1 MAPVADRIVDI
12 DADPPIKDAAAPAF
26 PSSSDLTDADPDA
39 DPATP
44 DPRLATVHHLS
55 TTLDDARTLLT
66 RADAPAALISTTLT
80 TLLDAIEAVRALQVR
95 PIPSSPLSGS
105 TTSTWSDASLKTP
118 PSEPNE
124 ASRHS
129 LAAVAPSPVDS
140 PAVLRKKSC
149 PSSTATPPAR
159 ASPGG
164 MRARLYSAGADR
176 AAGASPLGP
185 RTARGGGTA
194 IHGSHQDGLDA
205 TPARS
210 SPVGTPHA
218 ETMGSTDRL
227 VRGSGSS
234 GAQPPPPSSSRK
246 PAATSAMRG
255 SGTYSG
261 SQLGSLDSLARPAPS
276 LTPFGNSFM
285 DPFSALHVARPIA
298 SSARGSSADAG
309 SVTELRRNG
318 TAGSSTS
325 LAEDPRRRTS
335 GGAGG
340 NAGAGAGAV
349 GSTWGAL
356 ASTYQVSKVLG
367 EGSFGETKL
376 AMHRESKAK
385 VAIKYINRLAIAR
398 SASAQ
403 RMVLSELVALISLD
417 VSHPHICPL
426 IDVVTSAT
434 TIHLVFPFLGGGE
447 LFDWLRARP
456 SGRLGEDEARVMFAQ
471 LVDTVGYCHD
481 KGWCHRDVKLE
492 NVMLSDNHKQCLLID
507 FGFATR
513 IPEDGGLLTT
523 PLGSGAY
530 ASPEMLQK
538 MPYAGP
544 DVDIWSLGI
553 VLYTLI
559 CGRFPFR
566 GDSPRELLQRVVSGN
581 VTFPTGRTFS
591 TALMDL
597 VHRCLAV
604 DRTARITIAEI
615 RSHAWF
621 QGAADPR
628 KGPGMGRVELA
639 RATGTVGKWCTYPGP
654 LAADAY
660 LRWVGG
666 ASLTGDV

>member
-12 DADPPIKDAAAPAF
+12 DAADAPAANQENKATSAPNF
-26 PSSSDLTDADPDA
+26 TSSSDLTDADLDA
-39 DPATP
+39 GP

-66 RADAPAALISTTLT
+66 RPDAPAALISTTLT

-105 TTSTWSDASLKTP
+105 IASTWSDASLKTP
-118 PSEPNE
+118 PSEPND
-124 ASRHS
+124 ASPLHS

-140 PAVLRKKSC
+140 PALLRKKSY
-149 PSSTATPPAR
+149 PATTPPQSAR

-164 MRARLYSAGADR
+164 MRARLCSAGADR
-176 AAGASPLGP
+176 GAGASPLGP
-185 RTARGGGTA
+185 RTTARGTA

-205 TPARS
+205 AILARS
-210 SPVGTPHA
+210 SPVGTSHA
-218 ETMGSTDRL
+218 DRTLGSTDKLRSAL
-227 VRGSGSS
+227 
-234 GAQPPPPSSSRK
+234 PPSSSRK
-246 PAATSAMRG
+246 PATTSVLRG

-261 SQLGSLDSLARPAPS
+261 SQLGSLDSLARPVPS

-285 DPFSALHVARPIA
+285 DPFSALHVSRPLATTA
-298 SSARGSSADAG
+298 STRGSSVDAG

-325 LAEDPRRRTS
+325 LAEDQRRRS

-340 NAGAGAGAV
+340 NGAGGTSAAGSA
-349 GSTWGAL
+349 WGTL
-356 ASTYQVSKVLG
+356 ASTYQLAKALG
-367 EGSFGETKL
+367 EGSYGETKL
-376 AMHRESKAK
+376 AMHRESKTK
-385 VAIKYINRLAIAR
+385 VAIKHINRLAIAR

-417 VSHPHICPL
+417 VSHQHICPL

-456 SGRLGEDEARVMFAQ
+456 SGRLGEDDARVLFAQ
-471 LVDTVGYCHD
+471 LVDAVGYCHD

-492 NVMLSDNHKQCLLID
+492 NVMLSDDHKQCLLID

-513 IPEDGGLLTT
+513 IPEEGAMLTT
-523 PLGSGAY
+523 PLGSSAY

-538 MPYAGP
+538 LPYAGP
-544 DVDIWSLGI
+544 DVDVWSLGI

-566 GDSPRELLQRVVSGN
+566 GDSPRELLQRVVSGT
-581 VTFPTGRTFS
+581 VTFPTGRTYS
-591 TALMDL
+591 PALVDL

-604 DRTARITIAEI
+604 DRTARITIAEM
-615 RSHAWF
+615 RSHAWL

-639 RATGTVGKWCTYPGP
+639 RATGIGGEWCTYPGP

>member
-1 MAPVADRIVDI
+1 MSPVADRIVDI
-12 DADPPIKDAAAPAF
+12 DAADPPIKGATA
-26 PSSSDLTDADPDA
+26 SSLTSLSDLTIDADPEL

-66 RADAPAALISTTLT
+66 RPDAPAALISTTLT

-95 PIPSSPLSGS
+95 PLPSSPLSGS
-105 TTSTWSDASLKTP
+105 TTSSWSDASLKTP

-129 LAAVAPSPVDS
+129 LPAVAPSPVDS

-176 AAGASPLGP
+176 AGASPLGP
-185 RTARGGGTA
+185 RPARGGTA
-194 IHGSHQDGLDA
+194 IHGSHQDVLDA
-205 TPARS
+205 AAPARS

-218 ETMGSTDRL
+218 DGTLGSTEKL
-227 VRGSGSS
+227 RGTGH
-234 GAQPPPPSSSRK
+234 APPSSPRK
-246 PAATSAMRG
+246 STTPALRG

-261 SQLGSLDSLARPAPS
+261 SHLGSLDSLARPPS
-276 LTPFGNSFM
+276 LSPFGNSFM
-285 DPFSALHVARPIA
+285 DPFSALHVSRPIA
-298 SSARGSSADAG
+298 SSTRGSSVDAG

-318 TAGSSTS
+318 TTGSSTS
-325 LAEDPRRRTS
+325 LAEESRRRS
-335 GGAGG
+335 GVVGGNGVGAGG
-340 NAGAGAGAV
+340 GAA

-356 ASTYQVSKVLG
+356 ATTYQVAKVLG

-376 AMHRESKAK
+376 AMHRESKTK
-385 VAIKYINRLAIAR
+385 VAIKHINRLAIAR

-434 TIHLVFPFLGGGE
+434 TIHLVFPYLGGGE

-471 LVDTVGYCHD
+471 LVDAVGYCHD

-492 NVMLSDNHKQCLLID
+492 NVMLSDDHKQCHLID

-513 IPEDGGLLTT
+513 IPEDGGMLTT

-538 MPYAGP
+538 LPYAGP
-544 DVDIWSLGI
+544 DVDVWSLGI

-566 GDSPRELLQRVVSGN
+566 GDSPRELLQRVVSGT
-581 VTFPTGRTFS
+581 VTFPTGRTYS
-591 TALMDL
+591 PALVDL

-604 DRTARITIAEI
+604 DRTARITIADM
-615 RSHAWF
+615 RNHAWF

-639 RATGTVGKWCTYPGP
+639 RATGTVGEWCTYPGP